1 MKKLVV
7 VMGMLLLAAPVY
19 ALEDTPENRAKEA
32 ERYLAASSVRETLQ
46 EVPAQMADEQP
57 AEKRELFKTL
67 VAKYF
72 VVDTLMKRQSE
83 ALVKL
88 FTADELRYLADT
100 ASSEFAKTISSKMST
115 FMSEMSP
122 EIQTEALNAYASAL
136 GDLDAIEEKGKTKA
150 AE

>member
-7 VMGMLLLAAPVY
+7 VMGMLLLSAPVY
-19 ALEDTPENRAKEA
+19 ALEDTPGNRAKEA
-32 ERYLAASSVRETLQ
+32 ERYLVASSVRETLQ
-46 EVPAQMADEQP
+46 EVPAQMAEDQP
-57 AEKRELFKTL
+57 AEKRELFKKL
-67 VAKYF
+67 IAKYF
-72 VVDTLMKRQSE
+72 VVDTVMKRQSE

-100 ASSEFAKTISSKMST
+100 ASSEFAKAISRKMEA

-136 GDLDAIEEKGKTKA
+136 SDLESVEEKEKTKA
-150 AE
+150 VK